1 MVGGHSLGLNNCASI
16 RHKVGPGQGT
26 TPSSN
31 VGFKL
36 GWGGDQSRSLNEC
49 AFHIHSYTH
58 KSLLFFL
65 IQEKRCRKLLLSF
78 SDKDLKRMS
87 LHFAATINFENVDV
101 SWINCEM
108 VFVLGSSLG
117 HLSIVTQASRGVVR
131 NVTTTL
137 LPTFLLLLDCTVMT
151 SRV

>member
-1 MVGGHSLGLNNCASI
+1 MSASDT
-16 RHKVGPGQGT
+16 RLGQGRALLLRA
-26 TPSSN
+26 N

-36 GWGGDQSRSLNEC
+36 GWGGDQSRSLDEC

-65 IQEKRCRKLLLSF
+65 IQEMRCRKLLLSF

-87 LHFAATINFENVDV
+87 LHFAATINSENVDV

-117 HLSIVTQASRGVVR
+117 HLSIVTQRRLAE
-131 NVTTTL
+131 
-137 LPTFLLLLDCTVMT
+137 
-151 SRV
+151 

>member
-1 MVGGHSLGLNNCASI
+1 M
-16 RHKVGPGQGT
+16 
-26 TPSSN
+26 
-31 VGFKL
+31 
-36 GWGGDQSRSLNEC
+36 
-49 AFHIHSYTH
+49 
-58 KSLLFFL
+58 LFFL

-87 LHFAATINFENVDV
+87 LHFAATSNSENVDV

-117 HLSIVTQASRGVVR
+117 HLSIVTQPRRGVVR
-131 NVTTTL
+131 DVTTTL

>member
-1 MVGGHSLGLNNCASI
+1 MGLNNCASI

-36 GWGGDQSRSLNEC
+36 GWGGDQSRSLNVR
-49 AFHIHSYTH
+49 SYTH

-65 IQEKRCRKLLLSF
+65 IQELRCRKLLLSF

-87 LHFAATINFENVDV
+87 LHFAATINSENVDV

-117 HLSIVTQASRGVVR
+117 HLSIVTQASRGGVR

-151 SRV
+151 SPV

>member
-1 MVGGHSLGLNNCASI
+1 MGGHSLGLNNCVSI

-117 HLSIVTQASRGVVR
+117 HLSIVTQRRRAEV
-131 NVTTTL
+131 L
-137 LPTFLLLLDCTVMT
+137 
-151 SRV
+151 

>member
-16 RHKVGPGQGT
+16 RHKLGQERALL
-26 TPSSN
+26 PRAN

-36 GWGGDQSRSLNEC
+36 GWGGDQSRSLNVRL
-49 AFHIHSYTH
+49 
-58 KSLLFFL
+58 SLLFFL
-65 IQEKRCRKLLLSF
+65 IQELRGRKLLLSF

-87 LHFAATINFENVDV
+87 LHFAATINSENVDV

-117 HLSIVTQASRGVVR
+117 HLSIVTQRRLAE
-131 NVTTTL
+131 
-137 LPTFLLLLDCTVMT
+137 
-151 SRV
+151 

>member
-1 MVGGHSLGLNNCASI
+1 MGGHSLGLNNCASI
-16 RHKVGPGQGT
+16 RHKLGQERALL
-26 TPSSN
+26 PRAN

-65 IQEKRCRKLLLSF
+65 IQELRCRKLLLSF

-87 LHFAATINFENVDV
+87 LHFAATINSENVDV

-117 HLSIVTQASRGVVR
+117 HLSIVTQASRGGVR